1 MVLIIRSFS
10 WYLEVRIIRI
20 PPVYQN
26 TYIKHTYQRM
36 YPECL
41 TVLNTTKAER
51 NTQQNNKDNQ
61 GLFAAT
67 LSFMLTQSSRQHED
81 RVPTMPVYMP
91 GEGGIKSCV
100 RLWGL
105 AQ

>member
-1 MVLIIRSFS
+1 
-10 WYLEVRIIRI
+10 
-20 PPVYQN
+20 
-26 TYIKHTYQRM
+26 M

-67 LSFMLTQSSRQHED
+67 LSFMQH
-81 RVPTMPVYMP
+81 PCCLM
-91 GEGGIKSCV
+91 I
-100 RLWGL
+100 
-105 AQ
+105 A